1 MGDWP
6 RETGLSH
13 QVMRKLGHDRDT
25 YCPFQPRIDNADA
38 SRRHFEILRNI
49 PIATAEVLNFLDQ
62 QIRILRQDEMS
73 VSQILKENPSS
84 VYDINCFG
92 QNSVHIAIGVGNLKV
107 LQMILR
113 YADVLSLNTQDYA
126 RFQGH
131 YPIEYAVMSH
141 LHSGYHDTDDIECNG
156 CNILDALQ
164 DEGIQDWDSE
174 EVEDVMEEQKEEF
187 VRLEEL
193 LEDLRQDYKGGPD
206 LETFVDGYRGPKVS
220 AVMKELNS
228 RKLDED
234 DMRAAQELAFTWH
247 SFEDGFEEK
256 DYSRSSNLD
265 YWMEKLDAIAPEPD
279 SDIPLAPD
287 LPVRDA

>member
-1 MGDWP
+1 MLLDGTTVWERQWYGSRLPLPTLSYYKDHFQWFCDFWAIAVESQLWMTSSKP
-6 RETGLSH
+6 MPVIET
-13 QVMRKLGHDRDT
+13 
-25 YCPFQPRIDNADA
+25 
-38 SRRHFEILRNI
+38 
-49 PIATAEVLNFLDQ
+49 
-62 QIRILRQDEMS
+62 
-73 VSQILKENPSS
+73 
-84 VYDINCFG
+84 
-92 QNSVHIAIGVGNLKV
+92 
-107 LQMILR
+107 ILR
-113 YADVLSLNTQDYA
+113 YLTFTALGL
-126 RFQGH
+126 R
-131 YPIEYAVMSH
+131 
-141 LHSGYHDTDDIECNG
+141 HSC
-156 CNILDALQ
+156 CRLAQ

-206 LETFVDGYRGPKVS
+206 LETFVDGYWGPKVS

-265 YWMEKLDAIAPEPD
+265 YWMEKLNAIAPEPD